1 MVADATTVTLSVS
14 DLDTMPGYVVDEE
27 KSILTGTITEGSL
40 LVLKVYYKYNAEVV
54 KVATYD
60 EFRSAVTS
68 NANAYILL
76 IDDIDPLTEKSV
88 SEQLWTMVSTEFTG
102 VIDGQGYAIKNL
114 TYYDGS
120 NTWNNG
126 FGMFSAF
133 SGTIK
138 NISLENFVL
147 SKDKGVVQSS
157 GVISRTFSGT
167 AENVYV
173 SVRYVRSYWQ
183 NDTQQSGGM
192 FGCVKAGSIIKN
204 CVVKMTTDGESKI
217 GYLAGRLDGDATI
230 ENFVAVT
237 ASNVGLFGCY
247 NTSASINGTDCK
259 SDATAATLI
268 NGLLIDT
275 EANVIVGADA
285 ILGEVWVCDG
295 EKLPYLK
302 R

>member
-1 MVADATTVTLSVS
+1 
-14 DLDTMPGYVVDEE
+14 
-27 KSILTGTITEGSL
+27 
-40 LVLKVYYKYNAEVV
+40 
-54 KVATYD
+54 
-60 EFRSAVTS
+60 
-68 NANAYILL
+68 
-76 IDDIDPLTEKSV
+76 
-88 SEQLWTMVSTEFTG
+88 
-102 VIDGQGYAIKNL
+102 
-114 TYYDGS
+114 
-120 NTWNNG
+120 
-126 FGMFSAF
+126 
-133 SGTIK
+133 
-138 NISLENFVL
+138 
-147 SKDKGVVQSS
+147 
-157 GVISRTFSGT
+157 
-167 AENVYV
+167 
-173 SVRYVRSYWQ
+173 
-183 NDTQQSGGM
+183 
-192 FGCVKAGSIIKN
+192 
-204 CVVKMTTDGESKI
+204 MTTDGESKI